1 MLLLL
6 PTRTPAKRRNWHGRI
21 SDRRGQLTQS
31 SDAIDGRIFRRATQ
45 LTRSHLGLSSSIRIS
60 YRVTQH
66 GRISPSSSSID
77 ALHFQIADST
87 PTLTQS
93 ALDGGTPTDGHSMPR
108 AALGVKLFRLDSQR
122 PLKSASTL
130 LSHCEPPSDATSESL
145 ASSMVCWC
153 EVDLISLDGDALSVN
168 DGPRPWAAT
177 VEDIPLRCAFW
188 R

>member
-77 ALHFQIADST
+77 ALHFQIADSNTDTDPIGTRWRDTDRRSLDAPCSPRGQTLSTRQST
-87 PTLTQS
+87 P
-93 ALDGGTPTDGHSMPR
+93 PEIC
-108 AALGVKLFRLDSQR
+108 LDSSVSLRVSLGCDIRVVGVIDGLLVRGR
-122 PLKSASTL
+122 PDQS
-130 LSHCEPPSDATSESL
+130 
-145 ASSMVCWC
+145 
-153 EVDLISLDGDALSVN
+153 
-168 DGPRPWAAT
+168 
-177 VEDIPLRCAFW
+177 
-188 R
+188 